1 SSSDNG
7 PGEGARPFKA
17 CLSGVVLERSSLPYG
32 FGERVS
38 RGAPADPATTVAGRA
53 SLHRIEAWT
62 RLLHQTAQWPSVE
75 TVGGLGRAGVLPRAP
90 ARRPVNL
97 RLVANDRPATARL
110 EDGSSESAAGVPSQD
125 TAAAEVDEAVVAVV
139 TAKGV
144 AEPLGLDGV
153 EDGRAD

>member
-53 SLHRIEAWT
+53 SLHRIEAWP

-75 TVGGLGRAGVLPRAP
+75 TVGGLGRAGVLPRAAWLARKCYVRPRHHRIREALRRLSRLRRVRLPRLLRLLQCP
-90 ARRPVNL
+90 ARKRRPQIRSSPPQGE
-97 RLVANDRPATARL
+97 RLPGDHWL
-110 EDGSSESAAGVPSQD
+110 QD
-125 TAAAEVDEAVVAVV
+125 
-139 TAKGV
+139 
-144 AEPLGLDGV
+144 
-153 EDGRAD
+153 AD